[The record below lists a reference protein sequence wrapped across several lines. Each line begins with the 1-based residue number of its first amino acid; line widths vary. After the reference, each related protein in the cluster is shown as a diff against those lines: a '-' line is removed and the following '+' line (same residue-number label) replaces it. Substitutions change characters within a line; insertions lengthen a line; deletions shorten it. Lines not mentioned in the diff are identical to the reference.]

1 VKRIS
6 ILGFGVLI
14 VLGGIPALGQDFTA
28 GKTPAQLFSSDCAEC
43 HRTPNGLAK
52 GRDLKT
58 LAGFLREHYTTKS
71 DTAGSL
77 AAYVSGFTGA
87 GPADVRNRAGNGPSP
102 PVPGE
107 RADRRNRRDGDA
119 AALGEDAGPGAKSPE
134 DQRARRRQ
142 RTVNQSG
149 DGEKR
154 RLRDDADAPRPPA
167 SVAAAPAAPSR
178 VAARTGES
186 APREAADPLSR
197 LRPYL
202 TSGLGFEGTVA
213 EAAKVGHAKSRKRQ
227 GKEAGLTPPETPP
240 PANAETLP
248 TPGVP
253 PGATA
258 AAAPVESA
266 ATMPALAPPAAS
278 PAPTPAAAP
287 APATAPAAVVTPPRL
302 GQ

>member
-1 VKRIS
+1 MKRIS
-6 ILGFGVLI
+6 IFGFGVLI
-14 VLGGIPALGQDFTA
+14 MLGGTPALGQDFTA

-52 GRDLKT
+52 NRDLKT

-107 RADRRNRRDGDA
+107 RADRRNRRDTE
-119 AALGEDAGPGAKSPE
+119 AALGDDAGPGAKSPE

-154 RLRDDADAPRPPA
+154 RARDDADAPRPPA
-167 SVAAAPAAPSR
+167 NVAATPPASSR

-213 EAAKVGHAKSRKRQ
+213 EAAKAGPAKSRKRQ
-227 GKEAGLTPPETPP
+227 GKEAGPAPPEVPP
-240 PANAETLP
+240 PAKAETLP
-248 TPGVP
+248 TPPGVP
-253 PGATA
+253 AGATA

-266 ATMPALAPPAAS
+266 ATMPALAPPAL
-278 PAPTPAAAP
+278 TPAAAP
-287 APATAPAAVVTPPRL
+287 GPATAPAAVVTPPRL

>member
-1 VKRIS
+1 M
-6 ILGFGVLI
+6 GFGVLI
-14 VLGGIPALGQDFTA
+14 VLGGAPALGQDFTA
-28 GKTPAQLFSSDCAEC
+28 GKTPAQLFGSDCAEC

-52 GRDLKT
+52 NRDLKT

-77 AAYVSGFTGA
+77 AAYVSGFAGA

-107 RADRRNRRDGDA
+107 RADRRNRRDNEA
-119 AALGEDAGPGAKSPE
+119 ATLGEDAGPGAKSPE
-134 DQRARRRQ
+134 DQRTRRRQ

-154 RLRDDADAPRPPA
+154 RARDDADAPRAPTN
-167 SVAAAPAAPSR
+167 VAAAPPAPSR
-178 VAARTGES
+178 VAARTGET
-186 APREAADPLSR
+186 APREVADPLSR

-202 TSGLGFEGTVA
+202 TSGLSFEGTVA
-213 EAAKVGHAKSRKRQ
+213 EAAKAGHANSRKRQ
-227 GKEAGLTPPETPP
+227 GKEAGPAPPDAPI
-240 PANAETLP
+240 PAKAEALP
-248 TPGVP
+248 TPPGVP

-258 AAAPVESA
+258 AAAPVEGT

-278 PAPTPAAAP
+278 PAPAPAAAP
-287 APATAPAAVVTPPRL
+287 APATAPAAIVTPPRL

>member
-1 VKRIS
+1 M
-6 ILGFGVLI
+6 GFGVLM
-14 VLGGIPALGQDFTA
+14 VLGGAPALGQDFTA

-77 AAYVSGFTGA
+77 AAYVSGFTGS

-107 RADRRNRRDGDA
+107 RADRRNRRDTE
-119 AALGEDAGPGAKSPE
+119 AALGEDAGPGAKSSE

-154 RLRDDADAPRPPA
+154 RARDDADAPRPPA
-167 SVAAAPAAPSR
+167 NVAATPPASSR

-213 EAAKVGHAKSRKRQ
+213 EAAKAGYAKSRKRQ
-227 GKEAGLTPPETPP
+227 SKEAGETPP
-240 PANAETLP
+240 DAPAKADTSP
-248 TPGVP
+248 PPPGVP
-253 PGATA
+253 QGATA
-258 AAAPVESA
+258 AAAPVEST
-266 ATMPALAPPAAS
+266 ATMPALAPASAAS
-278 PAPTPAAAP
+278 PAAVPAAAP
-287 APATAPAAVVTPPRL
+287 APPTAPAAVVTPPRL

>member
-14 VLGGIPALGQDFTA
+14 VLGGTPARAQDFTA

-52 GRDLKT
+52 NRDLKT

-77 AAYVSGFTGA
+77 AAYVSGFAGA

-107 RADRRNRRDGDA
+107 RADRRNRRDNEA
-119 AALGEDAGPGAKSPE
+119 AALGEDTGPGAKSPE

-154 RLRDDADAPRPPA
+154 RARDDADAPRSPA
-167 SVAAAPAAPSR
+167 GVAPAAPSR
-178 VAARTGES
+178 VAARTGEN

-213 EAAKVGHAKSRKRQ
+213 EAAKAGHAKSRKRQ
-227 GKEAGLTPPETPP
+227 SKEAGPAPPDAPP
-240 PANAETLP
+240 PAKAETLP
-248 TPGVP
+248 TPPGVP

-258 AAAPVESA
+258 AAAPVEST

-278 PAPTPAAAP
+278 PTPTAAAAP
-287 APATAPAAVVTPPRL
+287 APGTAPAAIVTPPRL